1 LGGRIIS
8 IVLETPHV
16 IVAAAIAAKVGRPEL
31 ALPLALASHFIL
43 DMIPHW
49 NPHINQEMDKTGSVS
64 KKSTIIIAIDSTIAL
79 FSGSFIAYQALP
91 NYQLTLTILAACLL
105 GVLPDL
111 AEAPYFFLK
120 MKSKIMG
127 RWIKSHRNIQS
138 EASVFWGILTQI
150 MIVAATWWWLN

>member
-1 LGGRIIS
+1 M
-8 IVLETPHV
+8 LETPHV

-31 ALPLALASHFIL
+31 ALPLALASHFVL

-49 NPHINQEMDKTGSVS
+49 NPHINQEVDKTGSVS

-91 NYQLTLTILAACLL
+91 NYSLTLTILGACLFS
-105 GVLPDL
+105 VLPDL

-120 MKSKIMG
+120 MKSKIMS
-127 RWIKSHRNIQS
+127 RWISSHRHLQS
-138 EASVFWGILTQI
+138 EAPVFWGLLTQI
-150 MIVAATWWWLN
+150 VIIGATLFWLY